1 MNSHYT
7 VIYDACVMYPA
18 PLRSFL
24 MYLAQ
29 TGIYRARWTDQIH
42 DEWIR
47 NLLVR
52 RPDIPREKLN
62 RVRELMDQ
70 GVPGAL
76 VTGYEGLVDAIVLP
90 DPDDRHVLAAAI
102 QTRAEAI
109 ITFNL
114 KDFPAECMD
123 RYNIQAVHPDQFIA
137 DQFDMD
143 AASVIKAAR
152 NHRRSL
158 KNPPFTPEAYLDC
171 LMRQELP
178 QTVNRLQALAYLI

>member
-1 MNSHYT
+1 
-7 VIYDACVMYPA
+7 
-18 PLRSFL
+18 

-47 NLLVR
+47 NLLAK
-52 RPDIPREKLN
+52 RPDIPYEKLSK
-62 RVRELMDQ
+62 VRELMDRS
-70 GVPGAL
+70 VPGAL
-76 VTGYEGLVDAIVLP
+76 VTGYEALVKAIELP
-90 DPDDRHVLAAAI
+90 DPDDRHVVAAAI

-114 KDFPAECMD
+114 KDFPAACLD
-123 RYNIQAVHPDQFIA
+123 RYSIQAVHPDQFIA

-143 AASVIKAAR
+143 AANVIKAAR
-152 NHRRSL
+152 NHRSSL
-158 KNPPFTPEAYLDC
+158 KKPPFTPEAYLDC

-178 QTVNRLQALAYLI
+178 QTVNRLSSLAYLI